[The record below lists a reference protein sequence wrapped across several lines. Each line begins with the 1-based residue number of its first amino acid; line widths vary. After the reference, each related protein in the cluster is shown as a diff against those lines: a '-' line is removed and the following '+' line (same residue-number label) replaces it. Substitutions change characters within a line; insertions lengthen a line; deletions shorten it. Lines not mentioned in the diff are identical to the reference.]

1 MVCGLDFDYP
11 EWLYKTVM
19 YIAALGALIFVV
31 FIFIYSSASSAEIP
45 NNTLITASLW
55 ILISGVILIVPAIIV
70 FFTRSSD
77 Y

>member
-1 MVCGLDFDYP
+1 MVCGFDFDYP
-11 EWLYKTVM
+11 EWFYKTVM
-19 YIAALGALIFVV
+19 YLAAIGALIAVV
-31 FIFIYSSASSAEIP
+31 FIFVYSSASSAEVP

-55 ILISGVILIVPAIIV
+55 TLISGVILIVPAIIV